1 MSNEAD
7 PEIQGVLIKNQTI
20 ILEPNRQQELERKG
34 YGEMEKDKLILKP
47 FESLY
52 LLYIGVLT
60 IFKGKKNI
68 NFNSFLQICKKQ
80 DDTILTKFLVYRDL
94 RTRGYTVKDGFGF
107 GSDFR
112 VYGKGDFGEKGAK
125 FLVFGLNEG
134 KQEKLG
140 KLQKKVEE
148 ITKMGKEPIIAV
160 IQRQGEIIYYK
171 ISRINFYQNTQKMD
185 MQDFEFYSIIYTLPT
200 LLYILKD
207 FFSLHIPDHIF
218 QHNLSY

>member
-1 MSNEAD
+1 MVNHNNFFMSAEVD
-7 PEIQGVLIKNQTI
+7 PEIQGVLIKNQSI
-20 ILEPNRQQELERKG
+20 ILEPNRQQELEQKG
-34 YGEMEKDKLILKP
+34 YGDMVKDKLFLKP

-52 LLYIGVLT
+52 LLYTGKLAL
-60 IFKGKKNI
+60 FRGKKNI
-68 NFNSFLQICKKQ
+68 GFDLFLQICKKQ
-80 DDTILTKFLVYRDL
+80 DESILTKFLVYRDL

-112 VYGKGDFGEKGAK
+112 VYAKGDFGEKGAK

-134 KQEKLG
+134 KQEKIG

-185 MQDFEFYSIIYTLPT
+185 MQDFEF
-200 LLYILKD
+200 
-207 FFSLHIPDHIF
+207 
-218 QHNLSY
+218 

>member
-1 MSNEAD
+1 MVNQNNFFMSAEAD
-7 PEIQGVLIKNQTI
+7 PEIQGVLIKNQSI
-20 ILEPNRQQELERKG
+20 ILEPNRQQELEQKG
-34 YGEMEKDKLILKP
+34 YGDMVKDKLVLKP

-52 LLYIGVLT
+52 LLYTGKLAL
-60 IFKGKKNI
+60 FRGKKNI
-68 NFNSFLQICKKQ
+68 GFDLFLQICKKQ
-80 DDTILTKFLVYRDL
+80 DESILTKFLVYRDL

-112 VYGKGDFGEKGAK
+112 VYAKGDFGEKGAK

-134 KQEKLG
+134 KQEKIG

-171 ISRINFYQNTQKMD
+171 ISRMNFHQNTQKMD
-185 MQDFEFYSIIYTLPT
+185 MQDFEF
-200 LLYILKD
+200 
-207 FFSLHIPDHIF
+207 
-218 QHNLSY
+218 

>member
-1 MSNEAD
+1 MVNHNNFFMSVEVD
-7 PEIQGVLIKNQTI
+7 PEIQGVLIKNQSI
-20 ILEPNRQQELERKG
+20 ILEPNRQQELEQKG
-34 YGEMEKDKLILKP
+34 YGDMVKDKLFLKS

-52 LLYIGVLT
+52 LLYTGKLAL
-60 IFKGKKNI
+60 FRGKKNI
-68 NFNSFLQICKKQ
+68 GFDLFLQICKKQ
-80 DDTILTKFLVYRDL
+80 DESILTKFLVYRDL

-112 VYGKGDFGEKGAK
+112 VYAKGDYGEKGAK

-134 KQEKLG
+134 KQEKMG

-185 MQDFEFYSIIYTLPT
+185 MEDFEF
-200 LLYILKD
+200 
-207 FFSLHIPDHIF
+207 
-218 QHNLSY
+218 

>member
-1 MSNEAD
+1 MVNHNNFFMSAEVD
-7 PEIQGVLIKNQTI
+7 PEIQGVLIKNQSI
-20 ILEPNRQQELERKG
+20 ILEPNRQQELEQKG
-34 YGEMEKDKLILKP
+34 YGDMVKDKLFLKP

-52 LLYIGVLT
+52 LLYTGKLAL
-60 IFKGKKNI
+60 FRGKKN
-68 NFNSFLQICKKQ
+68 FGFDLFLQICKKQ
-80 DDTILTKFLVYRDL
+80 DEGILIKFLVYRDL

-112 VYGKGDFGEKGAK
+112 VYAKGDFGEKGAK

-134 KQEKLG
+134 KQEKIG

-171 ISRINFYQNTQKMD
+171 LSRINIHTNIQKMD
-185 MQDFEFYSIIYTLPT
+185 MQDFQF
-200 LLYILKD
+200 
-207 FFSLHIPDHIF
+207 
-218 QHNLSY
+218 

>member
-1 MSNEAD
+1 MSIEKD
-7 PEIQGVLIKNQTI
+7 SIQGVLIKNQSV
-20 ILEPNRQQELERKG
+20 ILDPDIQQDLERKG
-34 YGEMEKDKLILKP
+34 YGEMEKNQLILKP

-52 LLYIGVLT
+52 LLYTDKLK

-68 NFNSFLQICKKQ
+68 DFDSLLQIYRKQ
-80 DDTILTKFLVYRDL
+80 NEDILTQFLVYRDL
-94 RTRGYTVKDGFGF
+94 RTKGYTVKDGFGF

-112 VYGKGDFGEKGAK
+112 VYAKGDYGEKGAK

-134 KQEKLG
+134 KQEKMG

-171 ISRINFYQNTQKMD
+171 ISRMNFYQNTQKMD
-185 MQDFEFYSIIYTLPT
+185 MQDFEF
-200 LLYILKD
+200 
-207 FFSLHIPDHIF
+207 
-218 QHNLSY
+218 